1 MCPVKVFPRP
11 AQRLGEHPRV
21 VLQIGRF
28 KAGQIVD
35 LADVRRGIVE
45 DDRYGARVLPG
56 RNAAAKPPQISP
68 VTSR

>member
-1 MCPVKVFPRP
+1 
-11 AQRLGEHPRV
+11 
-21 VLQIGRF
+21 
-28 KAGQIVD
+28 
-35 LADVRRGIVE
+35 VRRGIVE